1 MKAVSFSQG
10 IAPRTVTWPVGGKI
24 YATANEV
31 YPTFKQTK
39 TFCEVRPEGARFW
52 PWEGE
57 DKDEVVEGR
66 EKKDKETNEEK
77 EEK

>member
-1 MKAVSFSQG
+1 M
-10 IAPRTVTWPVGGKI
+10 TWPVGGKI

-57 DKDEVVEGR
+57 EGEDKDEVVEGR